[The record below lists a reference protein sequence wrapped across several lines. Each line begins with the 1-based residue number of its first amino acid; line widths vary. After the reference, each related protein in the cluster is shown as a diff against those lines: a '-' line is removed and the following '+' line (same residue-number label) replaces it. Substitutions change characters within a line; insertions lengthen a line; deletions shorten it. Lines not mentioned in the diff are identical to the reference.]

1 MFPLLLCG
9 TMANPPRAGALQL
22 LKSLERGLRGA
33 EIEAYQHQRLFD
45 IARYARATTR
55 YYKAGL
61 DAFLSR
67 KTFDRA
73 TWSKVPI
80 LTREL
85 VRAHKQELVVSPQ
98 AMPPDAGPVRSSATS
113 GTSGEPLEFRI
124 NRLADIFSQIKYRAY
139 FSDWDIR
146 VSERVLT
153 ARNPKPHEMASAGQL
168 LRKPQPGG
176 GEECTIFSLAIDKV
190 LEAAA
195 TVRPNYL
202 RTYPG
207 VALQCAI
214 EARRRNLDLT
224 FERIMTVGETLD
236 ADTQSFIE
244 QAFSCRVAD
253 AYATTEFGLVACGC
267 PRCGNYHISHEG
279 LFVELLDELGEP
291 VRNGE
296 AGRVV
301 VTGLYGYA
309 MPLIR
314 YELSDFATRVV
325 GSRPCKDRGL
335 TIGRIM
341 GRRRSMFRLPSG
353 GLIWPHVSPLAM
365 HELGITRYQITQL
378 SASEVRVRYV
388 SAAAVQPDVLV
399 ELVHRFIS
407 ADYTVAVEHVAELP
421 SAPSGK
427 QQVFESLVP

>member
-33 EIEAYQHQRLFD
+33 EIEAYQHQRLVD
-45 IARYARATTR
+45 IARYARATTH

-73 TWSKVPI
+73 SWSKVPI
-80 LTREL
+80 LTREA
-85 VRAHKQELVVSPQ
+85 VRAHRQGLMVSPQ
-98 AMPPDAGPVRSSATS
+98 AMPPDAGPVRSSTTS

-139 FSDWDIR
+139 FTDWDIK
-146 VSERVLT
+146 VTERVLT
-153 ARNPKPHEMASAGQL
+153 ARTPKTHELASAGQL
-168 LRKPQPGG
+168 VRKPVPGG

-195 TVRPNYL
+195 SVRPNYL

-214 EARRRNLDLT
+214 EARRRNLELT
-224 FERIMTVGETLD
+224 FDRIMTVGETLD
-236 ADTQSFIE
+236 ADTQSFVE

-253 AYATTEFGLVACGC
+253 AYATTEFGLVASGC
-267 PRCGNYHISHEG
+267 PRCGNYHVSHEG
-279 LFVELLDELGEP
+279 LFVELLDEMGEP
-291 VRNGE
+291 VGNG
-296 AGRVV
+296 ASGRVV
-301 VTGLYGYA
+301 VTSLYGYA

-314 YELSDFATRVV
+314 YELSDFAIRVA
-325 GSRPCKDRGL
+325 GSRSCKDRGL

-341 GRRRSMFRLPSG
+341 GRRRGMFRLPSG
-353 GLIWPHVSPLAM
+353 GLIWPYIPASAL
-365 HELGITRYQITQL
+365 HELGVTGYQVTQL
-378 SASEVRVRYV
+378 TQSEVRVRYASV
-388 SAAAVQPDVLV
+388 VGLQSDVLV
-399 ELVHRFIS
+399 ELVRRFIS
-407 ADYTVAVEHVAELP
+407 PDYIVAVEHVAELP

-427 QQVFESLVP
+427 RQVFESLVP